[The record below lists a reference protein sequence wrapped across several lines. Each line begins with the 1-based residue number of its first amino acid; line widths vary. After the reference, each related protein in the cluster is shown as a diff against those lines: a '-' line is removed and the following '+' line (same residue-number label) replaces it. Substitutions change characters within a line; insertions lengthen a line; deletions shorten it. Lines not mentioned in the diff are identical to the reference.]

1 MAALIIKFSMTPPS
15 GTPDPAPSGRSTRP
29 PRVGDLLPRPTPWW
43 RTLRGQVTLI
53 VLLLVLVSL
62 AQQGINYLQA
72 QVFDGVRTFVRAE
85 GLWAKAQKDAVFYLL
100 RYTDTRDEADFD
112 AYLASVQ
119 ISAGDQAARLALL
132 QDPPDL
138 QAARLGFILGDNHPD
153 DVGAMIWFF
162 LNFQR
167 VSYLQEAIAVWEQG
181 DAKMAE
187 LDVVA
192 NELRALVRAGA
203 PSAAMAAPLLR
214 LEQLNTELTQL
225 ENRFSL
231 VLGEGAR
238 WVRTTLWTVS
248 VALLLLMVGAALLA
262 SRQIVRGI
270 VRNEQ
275 RLLMSESRFRSLKES
290 DTIGIVSWRADGQV
304 DEANDAFLHM
314 LGLTQQDLRE
324 GRFNWRERTPASTAS
339 ADAHALS
346 QLLAQGRCEPYEK
359 TILHKDG
366 HEVPIYLGSALL
378 EGSLDSGISYV
389 IDLTERKQ
397 SEEVLRL
404 SSTVLSASNDGI
416 LITDA
421 QRKPVMMNDALL
433 RMLGHPVPASRNGA
447 GCGGMAFRL
456 LADPPQDPAS
466 ARMWAELLEADHWQG
481 DLMEPTR
488 DGRLLPVR
496 ISISAVRDS
505 HGQRTH
511 FVAILSDISDR
522 LAREEK
528 LSQMAHHDNLT
539 GLGNRVLL
547 GLRLEAALQ
556 GAVARGS
563 RMAVLMFDLNG
574 FKPVN
579 DHYGH
584 LVGDKLL
591 QVVARRLSNCVRQSD
606 TVCRVGG
613 DEFVVLIDNLDSP
626 EALQLLHDKTVA
638 AIRAPCQI
646 DGHDITVGVAVGMAV
661 FPDDATDAQAL
672 MHHADAAMYRMKRL
686 EGTR

>member
-1 MAALIIKFSMTPPS
+1 
-15 GTPDPAPSGRSTRP
+15 
-29 PRVGDLLPRPTPWW
+29 V
-43 RTLRGQVTLI
+43 V
-53 VLLLVLVSL
+53 LLVLVAV

-85 GLWAKAQKDAVFYLL
+85 GLWAKAQKDAVFYLI
-100 RYTDTRDEADFD
+100 RYTDTRDESDYG
-112 AYLASVQ
+112 AYLNSVQ
-119 ISAGDQAARLALL
+119 VSAGDQAARLALL
-132 QDPPDL
+132 QDPPDRD
-138 QAARLGFILGDNHPD
+138 AARQGFIQGANHPD
-153 DVGAMIWFF
+153 DVDAMIWFF

-187 LDVVA
+187 LAGVA
-192 NELRALVRAGA
+192 EQLRELVHAGA
-203 PSAAMAAPLLR
+203 PSTDMAAPLLR
-214 LEQLNTELTQL
+214 LERLNHELTQL

-238 WVRTTLWTVS
+238 WVRTTLWTLS
-248 VALLLLMVGAALLA
+248 VGLLLLMGGAALLV

-270 VRNEQ
+270 VRDEQ
-275 RLLMSESRFRSLKES
+275 RLLMSESRFRSLKDS

-314 LGLTQQDLRE
+314 LGLTRQDLRE
-324 GRFNWRERTPASTAS
+324 GRFNWRDRTPASAAT
-339 ADAHALS
+339 ADAHALA
-346 QLLAQGRCEPYEK
+346 QLLSEGRCDPYEK
-359 TILHKDG
+359 TILHADG

-389 IDLTERKQ
+389 MDLTERKQ

-421 QRKPVMMNDALL
+421 QRKPLMMNDALR
-433 RMLGHPVPASRNGA
+433 RMLGYPLPEHRSQTGQTA
-447 GCGGMAFRL
+447 GHAPGNANTRLSLQL
-456 LADPPQDPAS
+456 LADPPQDPACV
-466 ARMWAELLEADHWQG
+466 RMWAELKERDHWQG

-488 DGRLLPVR
+488 DGPLLPVR
-496 ISISAVRDS
+496 ISISAVRNEL
-505 HGQRTH
+505 GQRTH
-511 FVAILSDISDR
+511 FVAILSDISER
-522 LAREEK
+522 LAREEQ

-539 GLGNRVLL
+539 GAGNRVLL
-547 GLRLEAALQ
+547 GLRLEAALLNAAASQ
-556 GAVARGS
+556 S

-591 QVVARRLSNCVRQSD
+591 QIVARRLSNCVRQTD

-613 DEFVVLIDNLDSP
+613 DEFVILIDTLDST
-626 EALQLLHDKTVA
+626 EALHTLRDKTVA
-638 AIRAPCQI
+638 AIRAPCHI
-646 DGHDITVGVAVGMAV
+646 DGHDMAVGVAVGMAV
-661 FPDDATDAQAL
+661 FPDDATDGHGLLQ
-672 MHHADAAMYRMKRL
+672 HADTAMYRMKRL
-686 EGTR
+686 EGSR